1 MDKPPKPPESNTASP
16 GSGAAIAFGTQFA
29 AGMAFFTAIGWW
41 IDHRRAEGSQAFT
54 LAGIFLGL
62 FYGGYELWKLIRAIQ
77 AADTKP
83 KDSGTK

>member
-1 MDKPPKPPESNTASP
+1 MDMPPKSP
-16 GSGAAIAFGTQFA
+16 KSDQSSPVTGPAIAFGTQFA

-41 IDHRRAEGSQAFT
+41 IDQRRAEGSQAFT

-77 AADTKP
+77 AEDAK
-83 KDSGTK
+83 KDDGKK